1 MEESFLVRLTE
12 HEGRLK
18 RLEERTRALENLAT
32 SVAVLAEQ
40 MKGLNASVG
49 KLTLDVS
56 ALCKR
61 PVKLWES
68 VVGFALSALIGI
80 AATKILGN

>member
-1 MEESFLVRLTE
+1 MDEESLVRLTE

-56 ALCKR
+56 ALCAK
-61 PVKLWES
+61 PAKLWES
-68 VVGFALSALIGI
+68 VVGFALSALIG
-80 AATKILGN
+80 AAVSGLMKF